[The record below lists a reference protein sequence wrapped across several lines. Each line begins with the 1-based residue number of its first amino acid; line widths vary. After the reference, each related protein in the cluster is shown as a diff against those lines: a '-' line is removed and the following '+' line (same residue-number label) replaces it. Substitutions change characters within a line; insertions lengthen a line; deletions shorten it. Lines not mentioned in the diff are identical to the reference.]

1 MFFIATLSISLKAR
15 IMTDNEI
22 IQRLYNLQDEIL
34 SKLDKNENDKKNAKA
49 LDCAIAIIKQTTI
62 QL

>member
-1 MFFIATLSISLKAR
+1 MFSIAILLISLKAR

-22 IQRLYNLQDEIL
+22 IERLTNLQSDIL

-49 LDCAIAIIKQTTI
+49 LDYAIAIIKQTTI

>member
-1 MFFIATLSISLKAR
+1 
-15 IMTDNEI
+15 MTDNEI
-22 IQRLYNLQDEIL
+22 IERLTNLQSDIL

-49 LDCAIAIIKQTTI
+49 LDYAIAIIKQTTI

>member
-1 MFFIATLSISLKAR
+1 ME

-22 IQRLYNLQDEIL
+22 IQRLTNLQDEIL
-34 SKLDKNENDKKNAKA
+34 LQDEMTENDIKNAKS
-49 LDCAIAIIKQTTI
+49 LDLAISIIKNTTI

>member
-1 MFFIATLSISLKAR
+1 MFSIAILLISLKAR

-22 IQRLYNLQDEIL
+22 IQRLYNLQSDIL
-34 SKLDKNENDKKNAKA
+34 SKLDKNENDIKNAKC
-49 LDCAIAIIKQTTI
+49 LDLAISIIKNTTI

>member
-15 IMTDNEI
+15 MMTDNEI
-22 IQRLYNLQDEIL
+22 ITRLTNLQSDIL
-34 SKLDKNENDKKNAKA
+34 SKLDKNENDIKNAIA